1 MASRTSTFI
10 EKTSNIGLTNIYAR
24 LYGKLENKKQN
35 NTNNNS
41 NNKKTRIT
49 AVVTG
54 REEVQQGFADIP
66 SGVIFP
72 QGLYLRD
79 I

>member
-10 EKTSNIGLTNIYAR
+10 EKTSNIGLNNIYAR

-35 NTNNNS
+35 SANNNN

-49 AVVTG
+49 AVVMG

-72 QGLYLRD
+72 LGLYLRD